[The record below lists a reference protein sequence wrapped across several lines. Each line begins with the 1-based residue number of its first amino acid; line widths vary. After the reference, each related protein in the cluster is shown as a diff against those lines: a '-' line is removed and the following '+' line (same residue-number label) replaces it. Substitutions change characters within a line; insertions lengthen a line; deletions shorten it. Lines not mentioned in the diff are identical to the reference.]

1 MASKAALLLTASAPG
16 GIKSMRFLLDGK
28 KAGKGH
34 RADVQLWTGK
44 LGKLRKGKHVL
55 VAVVTNHRGRSA
67 KAKLRFRT
75 CKK

>member
-1 MASKAALLLTASAPG
+1 VASKAALLLTASAPG

>member
-1 MASKAALLLTASAPG
+1 
-16 GIKSMRFLLDGK
+16 MRFTLDGK

-34 RADVQLWTGK
+34 SADVQLWTGK
-44 LGKLRKGKHVL
+44 VGKLRKGKHVL
-55 VAVVTNHRGRSA
+55 TAVVTNRHGTA